1 MRCRG
6 GVLLVLLT
14 AGPGIAQSVAPAG
27 GAPPPSQGF
36 GLGSTINQPFNE
48 KSLFPDAKP
57 LMEKSPGASPA
68 PPSWNP
74 FGNANPGPPG
84 PTELPPTLI
93 PDGSLPPPP
102 PPKRWFGGFEFGVN
116 GSQGNADVL
125 NLRLGGLVDYKTPGN
140 LFHADLLYTLTRQD
154 GLTNANQA
162 LLNARDEILFKN
174 SPWGVFASSQ
184 VEYDQFRQY
193 DFRAGAYAGLSY
205 LVSKT
210 DHALLKTR
218 VGAGAVREERL
229 GTDGLPGR
237 WVPEALVGMDFN
249 YRFTDRQGFVSS
261 VDVYGN
267 LSQLGQYRVRARAG
281 YEILLDPKYGM
292 VLRLGVQDRYDTL
305 PGQSRRNDL
314 NYFATL
320 LFRF

>member
-1 MRCRG
+1 MRGC
-6 GVLLVLLT
+6 GVLLLVTLT
-14 AGPGIAQSVAPAG
+14 AGGAAGQTGGGPGG
-27 GAPPPSQGF
+27 GAGAQPNIGF
-36 GLGSTINQPFNE
+36 GSAINQPFNE

-57 LMEKSPGASPA
+57 LIPSNPGGSPV

-74 FGNANPGPPG
+74 FGSAPPPG
-84 PTELPPTLI
+84 AADVTPPLI
-93 PDGSLPPPP
+93 PDGSLPLP
-102 PPKRWFGGFEFGVN
+102 PPKRWFGGFEFGIN

-154 GLTNANQA
+154 GMTNQNQA

-174 SPWGVFASSQ
+174 SPWGVFTSAQ

-193 DFRAGAYAGLSY
+193 DFRAGGYAGLSY
-205 LVSKT
+205 QWVRTESTLF
-210 DHALLKTR
+210 KTR
-218 VGAGAVREERL
+218 VGAGAVREESL

-237 WVPEALVGMDFN
+237 WVPEALAGMDFN

-267 LSQLGQYRVRARAG
+267 LSRLGQYRVRARAG

-305 PGQSRRNDL
+305 PGLSRRNDL

-320 LFRF
+320 LFKF

>member
-1 MRCRG
+1 MRGRG
-6 GVLLVLLT
+6 ALLLVLLT
-14 AGPGIAQSVAPAG
+14 AGPALGQGGTSAG
-27 GAPPPSQGF
+27 GPPGNF

-68 PPSWNP
+68 TPPSWNP
-74 FGNANPGPPG
+74 FGGATPSAPGPVEP
-84 PTELPPTLI
+84 PPTLL
-93 PDGSLPPPP
+93 PDGSLPLP

-125 NLRLGGLVDYKTPGN
+125 NLRLGGLVDHKTPGN

-154 GLTNANQA
+154 GRTNQNQA
-162 LLNARDEILFKN
+162 LLNARDEILFPN

-205 LVSKT
+205 LVLKT
-210 DHALLKTR
+210 DHAVFKTR
-218 VGAGAVREERL
+218 VGAGAVREESL
-229 GTDGLPGR
+229 GTTGLPGR

-281 YEILLDPKYGM
+281 YEILLDPKYGL

-305 PGQSRRNDL
+305 PGLSRRNDL

-320 LFRF
+320 LFKF

>member
-1 MRCRG
+1 MRGWG
-6 GVLLVLLT
+6 GLLLVLLS
-14 AGPGIAQSVAPAG
+14 AGSALGQGSSG
-27 GAPPPSQGF
+27 SGSSSQPGF

-57 LMEKSPGASPA
+57 LVQNQPGTSAA
-68 PPSWNP
+68 MPPSWNP
-74 FGNANPGPPG
+74 FGAPPSTAQSPPG
-84 PTELPPTLI
+84 PVDIPLI
-93 PDGSLPPPP
+93 PNGSLPLP
-102 PPKRWFGGFEFGVN
+102 PPKQWFGGLEFGIN

-140 LFHADLLYTLTRQD
+140 LFHADLLYSLTRQD
-154 GLTNANQA
+154 GTTNQNQA
-162 LLNARDEILFKN
+162 LLNARDEILFPN
-174 SPWGVFASSQ
+174 SPWSVFTSAQ

-193 DFRAGAYAGLSY
+193 DFRAGAYSGLSY
-205 LVSKT
+205 LWAKT
-210 DHALLKTR
+210 DHVLYKTR
-218 VGAGAVREERL
+218 VGAGAVREESL
-229 GTDGLPGR
+229 GSSGLPGR

-249 YRFTDRQGFVSS
+249 YRFTDRQGFLSS

-305 PGQSRRNDL
+305 SGQSRRNDV
-314 NYFATL
+314 NYFATI
-320 LFRF
+320 LFKF